1 MSPRPGYEVA
11 ITELEGRLLGVFVQ
25 DERIRHLEDAEIIKV
40 LRDLADKLEGQYGTM
55 GLPTETH

>member
-11 ITELEGRLLGVFVQ
+11 ITELEGKLLGVFVQ

-40 LRDLADKLEGQYGTM
+40 LRDLADKLDGRYG
-55 GLPTETH
+55 EV